1 MARLYTMVGGMARIS
16 LVLLLFAGVL
26 PLALTGQNSPNQTA
40 TRDFPPSAARD
51 FPIDSIT
58 VEGNRILTAPA
69 IIAASGLRK
78 GQNGNNAVF
87 DDARDRLIASGYF
100 DMVAYRYK
108 PAASGGYQ
116 ITFEVQELETLY
128 PIRVDGLPV
137 SADEVT
143 GYLKT
148 QDPLFTGKMPG
159 TQQVLDHTAKQI
171 DFYLELKG
179 HPAEVAGRVVATA
192 PGQLE
197 IDFTPPRGL
206 PAVAAVTFEGS
217 KVISAIDLHNKMN
230 EVAFGQPF
238 SDSAFR
244 MLLESQIVPLYE
256 AKGYLRVTFPKISAT
271 PSTSVTGVDVKV
283 TVNEGPEYK
292 LVRVAVAG
300 KSPEESERILKR
312 AKLPQMTVAN
322 FDQVRE
328 AAESVKKS
336 MRGQG
341 FLDADVTTDRK
352 LDDEKKTVEFFL
364 VLDPGPEYTM
374 GKLTVNGLGL
384 DGEAAIRKMWSVKP
398 GDDYPQGYGDYF
410 LKKVK
415 DEGIFDNLG
424 DTKATPDVNLKTHVV
439 DVTLDFKF
447 ARDQLKKPTGPG
459 GFPGQT
465 PLAKERMS
473 SI

>member
-1 MARLYTMVGGMARIS
+1 MARIS
-16 LVLLLFAGVL
+16 FVLLLFAGVL
-26 PLALTGQNSPNQTA
+26 PLGLTAQNPPNQ
-40 TRDFPPSAARD
+40 SAARD
-51 FPIDSIT
+51 FPASAARDFPVDSIS
-58 VEGNRILTAPA
+58 VEGNRILTGPV
-69 IIAASGLRK
+69 IISASGLKK
-78 GQNGNNAVF
+78 GQNGNSAVF
-87 DDARDRLIASGYF
+87 DAARDRLIASGYF

-128 PIRVDGLPV
+128 PIRIDALPV
-137 SADEVT
+137 SAEEVA

-159 TQQVLDHTAKQI
+159 TQQIIDRTAKQI
-171 DFYLELKG
+171 AFYLELKG
-179 HPAEVAGRVVATA
+179 HPSEVAGRVVATA
-192 PGQLE
+192 PEHLE

-238 SDSAFR
+238 SDTAFR

-300 KSPEESERILKR
+300 KSPAESERILKR

-328 AAESVKKS
+328 AAENVKKS

-341 FLDADVTTDRK
+341 FLDAEVTTDRK
-352 LDDEKKTVEFFL
+352 LDNEKRTVEFFL
-364 VLDPGPEYTM
+364 VLDPGPEYTF

-410 LKKVK
+410 LKKVRE
-415 DEGIFDNLG
+415 DGIFDDLG

-439 DVTLDFKF
+439 DVTLDFKG
-447 ARDQLKKPTGPG
+447 APHQPKAPQRGPG
-459 GFPGQT
+459 GFPGQL
-465 PLAKERMS
+465 P
-473 SI
+473 